1 MASLTLVVYNFQA
14 VHRFWDRNDVKGAIG
29 AMEKMADHGVSLL
42 FLKLFPLFYL
52 PKLDIV
58 CVKVNLLDQS

>member
-14 VHRFWDRNDVKGAIG
+14 VRRFWDRNDVKGAFG

-42 FLKLFPLFYL
+42 FLKLFPLL
-52 PKLDIV
+52 PKLGIV